1 MEYWIWLRQIKGLG
15 PVIEKRLLNRFET
28 PRLIY
33 QACEDELMSVTGVG
47 KVLVQNIA
55 SARSLDNAYRMLEEI
70 YKKNIKLLTYNQP
83 LYPSL
88 AKDYNEAPT
97 LLYYKGNIRTN
108 IEGVAIVG
116 SRRCSEYGKQIAVTA
131 AEFLAH
137 NDIPVISGMAKGIDG
152 YSHISCLKN
161 DGYTI
166 AFLGNGVDIC
176 YPNEHVEL
184 MEAIIENGAVISE
197 YPPGTRPRA
206 EFFPRR
212 NALIS
217 SWSKKILV
225 VEAAENSG
233 ALITAKLGKL
243 QGREVFVP
251 PHEIYN
257 ITGKGSNKLI
267 SEGANIYLSPS
278 QLLIKNE
285 SYSSK
290 DKNLIESAIPESG
303 GNSQE
308 ISQKRELIPIEE
320 KILFSITDA
329 AKTIE
334 EIARETDIDQV
345 ELIEHISVMDLEGI
359 IRAVAGGKYLG
370 NSSSYGF
377 KSFSTLH

>member
-28 PRLIY
+28 PELIY
-33 QACEDELMSVTGVG
+33 QACEEELMSVIGIG
-47 KVLVQNIA
+47 KVLAQNIV
-55 SARSLDNAYRMLEEI
+55 SARSLDKAYRILEEI
-70 YKKNIKLLTYNQP
+70 YKKNIKILTYNEP

-97 LLYYKGNIRTN
+97 LLYYKGNIRPQM
-108 IEGVAIVG
+108 EGVAIVG

-152 YSHISCLKN
+152 YSHTSCLKN

-176 YPNEHVEL
+176 YPNEHRDL

-197 YPPGTRPRA
+197 YPPGTRPRV

-217 SWSKKILV
+217 SWSKKILL

-233 ALITAKLGKL
+233 ALITARLGKL

-251 PHEIYN
+251 PHEIYS

-267 SEGANIYLSPS
+267 SEGANIYLNPS
-278 QLLIKNE
+278 QLLIKNDL
-285 SYSSK
+285 SSLNIE
-290 DKNLIESAIPESG
+290 NLIKSV
-303 GNSQE
+303 
-308 ISQKRELIPIEE
+308 ISETGEKNQKIVKKRDLTAIEE
-320 KILFSITDA
+320 RIVLVITNM

-334 EIARETDIDQV
+334 EIARETDIDQL
-345 ELIEHISVMDLEGI
+345 ELIEPISVMDLEGI
-359 IRAVAGGKYLG
+359 IREIAGGKYVANQQKKQTHL
-370 NSSSYGF
+370 SI
-377 KSFSTLH
+377 